1 MIDTNVPTD
10 ARPAG
15 FTLAARLRPHLRAG
29 VPGAIAV
36 GLMLLW
42 AEHDGGYDQ
51 DTWYWG
57 ALVLLAVLS
66 ASLVQLRNPATRLRT
81 TTTGSRAA
89 TTAIGLFTAYVLWSY
104 ASIAWAAS
112 PGDALD
118 GSNRALLYLIVFTLF
133 VVLPWTTEAA
143 LAMLVLYALGVG
155 VIALD
160 IMYRLAATDQVGNL
174 VLGGRLVAPTGYFNS
189 SVALFMSAAL
199 LATALSVR
207 RELPGLIRGAL
218 IAVACPCL
226 QLALIGQSRGW
237 LFTLP
242 FVLLATLALVRNRF
256 RFAAAALIPTLA
268 TLVPIHRLLDVF
280 QGSTAAALNDAAA
293 RAGKAGL
300 AAFAAAFVLGTMIA
314 WGESLV
320 PQPHLSDRA
329 RRSLGAGLIALALAV
344 CVAGG
349 FAATHGQPLQFAK
362 RQLNGFTHE
371 ETGGNSSHFG
381 TVGSGRYDFWR
392 VALDAFVA
400 NPVGGLGQDNF
411 ADYYVVHRRTD
422 EEPAWPH
429 SLEMRL
435 LACTGIVGFGLF
447 VAFLIVAFRGALRAV
462 REGPPFK
469 PRRQIGRALR
479 PAVAAAALLPLVDWL
494 LHGSVDWFWEIPALS
509 APALGF
515 LGMAVALGRIAA
527 PTAGL
532 GDRDET
538 DRTPADELEDGPRRS
553 VGSSRA
559 RLPRPVANGLAVAA
573 FLAATVVLGFCY
585 LSVREVSTA
594 SNLRGTDPTGA
605 LSDLRLAAQLNPLS
619 ADPGRLGGTIALQD
633 GMYIQADQEYR
644 QAVAREPGGWF
655 SWFGDGLALSAL
667 SYRTAAAHALSVAES
682 INNQQPAIKLA
693 LARVH
698 TAHPLTPLQ
707 ALLMIV
713 YAG

>member
-1 MIDTNVPTD
+1 MPQSADSSR
-10 ARPAG
+10 ARVRRLSTRLAPHAAA
-15 FTLAARLRPHLRAG
+15 LAAGLP
-29 VPGAIAV
+29 AI
-36 GLMLLW
+36 GLMILW

-66 ASLVQLRNPATRLRT
+66 AGLVQLRNRIFLTRT
-81 TTTGSRAA
+81 TKAA
-89 TTAIGLFTAYVLWSY
+89 IALFAAYVLWSY
-104 ASIAWAAS
+104 ASIAWAGS

-118 GSNRALLYLIVFTLF
+118 GSNRALLYLIIFSLF
-133 VVLPWTTEAA
+133 AILPWTTEAA
-143 LAMLVLYALGVG
+143 LAILVVYALGIG
-155 VIALD
+155 ALALD
-160 IMYRLAATDQVGNL
+160 IMYRLAATINVSDL
-174 VLGGRLVAPTGYFNS
+174 VLDGRLTAPTGYFNS

-199 LATALSVR
+199 LATALAVR

-242 FVLLATLALVRNRF
+242 LVLVATLALVRNRF
-256 RFAAAALIPTLA
+256 RFAAAALIPTIA

-280 QGSTAAALNDAAA
+280 QGSTTAALNDAAA

-300 AAFAAAFVLGTMIA
+300 AAFAAAFVLGTIIA

-329 RRSLGAGLIALALAV
+329 RRSLGAGLIALALTV

-371 ETGGNSSHFG
+371 ETGGNASHFG

-400 NPVGGLGQDNF
+400 NPIGGLGQDNF
-411 ADYYVVHRRTD
+411 DDYYVVHRRTY

-435 LACTGIVGFGLF
+435 LASTGIVGFVLF
-447 VAFLIVAFRGALRAV
+447 AAFIVVAMLEALRTV
-462 REGPPFK
+462 RDRPPSTP
-469 PRRQIGRALR
+469 PRPVGAALR

-509 APALGF
+509 GPALGF
-515 LGMAVALGRIAA
+515 LAMAVALGRLQVADA
-527 PTAGL
+527 RPATEHRRAL
-532 GDRDET
+532 SADQRSESGDRS
-538 DRTPADELEDGPRRS
+538 PSRRI
-553 VGSSRA
+553 
-559 RLPRPVANGLAVAA
+559 RLPEPAQIALGGVAL
-573 FLAATVVLGFCY
+573 LAATFVLGLSY

-594 SNLRGTDPTGA
+594 SDLRNSDPTGA
-605 LSDLRLAAQLNPLS
+605 LSDLRLAARLNPLT

-633 GMYIQADQEYR
+633 GMYPQALQEYQ
-644 QAVAREPGGWF
+644 QATKRDPGGWF
-655 SWFGDGLALSAL
+655 SWFGEGLAASAL
-667 SYRTAAAHALSVAES
+667 HEPALAAHALRVAGS
-682 INNQQPAIKLA
+682 INNQQPAIRLA
-693 LARVH
+693 LARIFSP
-698 TAHPLTPLQ
+698 HPLSPDS
-707 ALLMIV
+707 ALFMIT
-713 YAG
+713 YTG